1 MHTGVQNLRGAADCR
16 GANFCKLFWEPP
28 QPRKNLKGGGL
39 ARKARKCGQE
49 SVRFAAS
56 NLLSGE
62 IHTDWDPGPTGRPG
76 SARAGWRS
84 VSAVCTAPKRPRVAS
99 TAPVPL
105 RALPDTDEVGCSW
118 PGTRRPRAALAPRL
132 QRRHRWASAEA
143 AAGRSLESCGSGG
156 AGGPA
161 RMTCSRRVAVRS
173 EFEGSGRASG
183 ACGRGLHRPRTSPPL
198 ERPAERCGPRAGA
211 ASRPIRAEA

>member
-1 MHTGVQNLRGAADCR
+1 MKRILLT
-16 GANFCKLFWEPP
+16 EP
-28 QPRKNLKGGGL
+28 
-39 ARKARKCGQE
+39 E
-49 SVRFAAS
+49 FAAS
-56 NLLSGE
+56 DLLSGE

-118 PGTRRPRAALAPRL
+118 PGTRRPRAALAATNYAWLKQYETRL
-132 QRRHRWASAEA
+132 VSPCGQTDGYPGRGFWRKEA
-143 AAGRSLESCGSGG
+143 AGGFPKSACSNMRTLARRGGESGRGGRGWVKAGL
-156 AGGPA
+156 
-161 RMTCSRRVAVRS
+161 S

-211 ASRPIRAEA
+211 ASRPIRAEARRGL

>member
-1 MHTGVQNLRGAADCR
+1 MCQQCVQSVSFNVESEAL
-16 GANFCKLFWEPP
+16 LLTEP
-28 QPRKNLKGGGL
+28 
-39 ARKARKCGQE
+39 E
-49 SVRFAAS
+49 FAAS
-56 NLLSGE
+56 DLLGGE

-76 SARAGWRS
+76 PARAGWRS

-143 AAGRSLESCGSGG
+143 AAERSLVHERRRWRPSPDDLLAACG
-156 AGGPA
+156 
-161 RMTCSRRVAVRS
+161 RAVRVRG
-173 EFEGSGRASG
+173 ERARIRGVRAGPASG
-183 ACGRGLHRPRTSPPL
+183 AHLASSRATRRAVWPARGRGV
-198 ERPAERCGPRAGA
+198 A
-211 ASRPIRAEA
+211 AN